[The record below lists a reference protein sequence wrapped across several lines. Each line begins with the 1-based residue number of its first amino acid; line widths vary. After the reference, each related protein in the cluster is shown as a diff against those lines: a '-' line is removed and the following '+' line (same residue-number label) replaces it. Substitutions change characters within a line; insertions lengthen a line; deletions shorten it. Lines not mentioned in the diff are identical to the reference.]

1 MRSTAICVGEK
12 NTSKD
17 KDGLDV
23 GPRDGLLG
31 KRALTS

>member
-1 MRSTAICVGEK
+1 MCSAAICVEKK

-23 GPRDGLLG
+23 GPQDGLLG
-31 KRALTS
+31 ERALMA